1 MSKISLEPNASG
13 AGTFSIVSPDSNT
26 NRTLNLP
33 DESGILF
40 SDGSGV
46 PGSAVAGQLASSNMP
61 AGSVIQVVSAVFTTE
76 VTITSSSFVDSG
88 LSASITP
95 TSGSSKIL
103 VLTTEPIFLD
113 NSSANSQALIGGSRL
128 IRNGSP
134 VFSDATTRTREFIFR
149 VGNTSQTLEYG
160 QRNSYCFLDSPNTTN
175 ALTYKTQYFIRSG
188 TAAILQTN
196 DREAQSSVILMEIA
210 G

>member
-1 MSKISLEPNASG
+1 MSKISLEPNDSG

-46 PGSAVAGQLASSNMP
+46 PGSAVTGQLASSNMP
-61 AGSVIQVVSAVFTTE
+61 AGSVIQVVQNSFDTQTE
-76 VTITSSSFVDSG
+76 ITSTSYVSTG

-95 TSGSSKIL
+95 ISSSNKIL
-103 VLTTEPIFLD
+103 IFVDLLGDLRFDAEDRSQYGDLD
-113 NSSANSQALIGGSRL
+113 LR
-128 IRNGSP
+128 RNGTSITERSVRKRSSGTVTNVAP
-134 VFSDATTRTREFIFR
+134 MNFGTIDFDA
-149 VGNTSQTLEYG
+149 
-160 QRNSYCFLDSPNTTN
+160 PNTTS
-175 ALTYKTQYFIRSG
+175 LVTYETFCRTRFTTNNGSFFFNH
-188 TAAILQTN
+188 AAGESTIT
-196 DREAQSSVILMEIA
+196 LMEIA